1 MGGQIESGRIDSGVR
16 PRWGLTPGLM
26 RLMEG
31 RIDSGRIDS
40 GVRPR
45 WGRTPGLMCGV

>member
-26 RLMEG
+26 G
-31 RIDSGRIDS
+31 GRIDS

-45 WGRTPGLMCGV
+45 WGLTPGLMCGV